1 MLEEISIEVYWLV
14 LTILMTAIMW
24 VPYVVNRIIEMG
36 VVPAFMDRYGVTEAK
51 AAWANRMM
59 AAHVNAVENLV
70 LFAPLVILVVMF
82 NAGTA
87 DTALAVQIYFFARLA
102 HFLLFTF
109 ATALLRVV
117 SFLVGFGAEMV
128 LVMALIGG

>member
-1 MLEEISIEVYWLV
+1 
-14 LTILMTAIMW
+14 MW
-24 VPYVVNRIIEMG
+24 VPYVVNRILEMG